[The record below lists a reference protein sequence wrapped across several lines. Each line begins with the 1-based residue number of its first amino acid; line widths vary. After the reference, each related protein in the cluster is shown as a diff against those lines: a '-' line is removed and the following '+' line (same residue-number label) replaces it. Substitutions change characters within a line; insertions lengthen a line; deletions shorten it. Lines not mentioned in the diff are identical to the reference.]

1 MSLLT
6 LRIRGRLYGGFGAL
20 VLSGLAMA
28 GFGVYQLGQVGE
40 QVTVMANHSVN
51 TIRGTETET
60 ELQAI
65 RRALLR
71 YVVDQDAASDSEAAA
86 RLAKTVDALKDAMTQ
101 TPAPGAERRRAYA
114 DLLKIM
120 DELVTQRQALH
131 SALARMS
138 AAKAGALSEI
148 ARLNT
153 EFEKFLAAAGRT
165 EFASAAEKL
174 EVAILK
180 VRVVIWR
187 LQTTRDQKS
196 IDELKAGAAAVMGQI
211 AAIEKTAPPPALAAP
226 LAITKAAF
234 EKYTADLIEAS
245 VNLLAGDQIYHQSIM
260 PLTTAAIA
268 KMADIR
274 SRIGDAFQDTMTAT
288 QLRIRTTTTLQQIIV
303 AMVTILGALTA
314 FLIARG
320 IVRPLAGL
328 TSGMA
333 ELAGGNFNVE
343 LPGTERKDEVG
354 DMARAVEG
362 LKVKAAEKARE
373 EAEARA
379 GQDRAIAEARKH
391 EMHKLADDF
400 EQAVGRII
408 ETVSSASNELES
420 SASTL
425 TATADHSQELA
436 GVVASA
442 SEEASNN
449 VQSVASATE
458 ELTSSVNEISRQ
470 VQDSARIAQQAVEQ
484 ADRTN
489 ERIGELAKAAN
500 RIGDVLDLI
509 TTIAGQTNL
518 LALNATIEAARAG
531 EAGRGFAVVATEVKA
546 LADQTAKATGEISQ
560 QIAGM
565 QTATQESVN
574 AIREIGATIGQMS
587 EIAAT
592 IASAVEE
599 QGAATQE
606 IARNIQNA
614 AQGTQQV
621 SSNITDVRRGASET
635 GSASSQ
641 VLSAA
646 QSLASESSRLKREV
660 GSFLDTV
667 RAA

>member
-1 MSLLT
+1 MSFLT

-28 GFGVYQLGQVGE
+28 GFGVYQLGQIGE
-40 QVTVMANHSVN
+40 QVAVMANQSVN

-71 YVVDQDAASDSEAAA
+71 YVVDQDDASDKEAAA
-86 RLAKTVDALKDAMTQ
+86 RLAKTVDKLNGAMAQ
-101 TPAPGAERRRAYA
+101 TPSAEGRQAYA
-114 DLLKIM
+114 DLLKVMADI
-120 DELVTQRQALH
+120 VTQRETIHAALG
-131 SALARMS
+131 RMT
-138 AAKAGALSEI
+138 AAKASALSEI

-153 EFEKFLAAAGRT
+153 EFEKFLAAAGGT
-165 EFASAAEKL
+165 EFNSAAEKL

-196 IDELKAGAAAVMGQI
+196 IDELKAGAAAVMGRI
-211 AAIEKTAPPPALAAP
+211 AAIEKTAPPPAIAAP

-234 EKYTADLIEAS
+234 EKYTANLIEAS
-245 VNLLAGDQIYHQSIM
+245 VNLLAGDQIYHQSIE

-268 KMADIR
+268 KMARIR
-274 SRIGDAFQDTMTAT
+274 SRIGDAFQDTMSAT
-288 QLRIRTTTTLQQIIV
+288 ERRIGTTMTLQQVIV
-303 AMVTILGALTA
+303 AIVTILGALAA

-328 TSGMA
+328 TSGMKA
-333 ELAGGNFNVE
+333 LADGNFTVE

-362 LKVKAAEKARE
+362 LKITAAEKARE

-379 GQDRAIAEARKH
+379 GQDRALAEARKH

-420 SASTL
+420 SAGTL

-484 ADRTN
+484 ANRTN
-489 ERIGELAKAAN
+489 ERIGELARAAS

-546 LADQTAKATGEISQ
+546 LADQTAKATGEIGQ

-621 SSNITDVRRGASET
+621 SSNISDVQRGATET

-660 GSFLDTV
+660 GRFLDTV